1 MKNKILSAFTII
13 LAVLYPL
20 SFLLEKKSNQIK
32 TYETAFLNPKN
43 INSVQKI
50 KISDTECDLYLLNKN
65 GIWSGNVSSSDKE
78 MIFSA
83 EQQTVK
89 NFIKNLSS
97 IKKLY
102 LSSSNSKILNDSNWN
117 FKISY
122 TLQNGIETEIL
133 IGKTDISKSK
143 RFIKLPSEKKIYKTD
158 ANFEPF
164 LTTDANFWV
173 CPNLFTA
180 PDGNE
185 ITEEKIQRI
194 TFVHQGKKTV
204 LIPGTEN
211 FSEKAEKLLSLRHG
225 KLSDDVFSR
234 IMSDT
239 IEIETEDNKFTRIKI
254 QPKDEDFLVQY
265 EIDGKFYTAEISLWT
280 YNKII
285 EIFSRP

>member
-1 MKNKILSAFTII
+1 MKNKILIAFTII
-13 LAVLYPL
+13 LAVLFPF
-20 SFLLEKKSNQIK
+20 SFLLERKSNQIK

-43 INSVQKI
+43 INSVQNI
-50 KISDTECDLYLLNKN
+50 KLSDTERELSLLNKN
-65 GIWSGNVSSSDKE
+65 GIWSGKFSSSDKE
-78 MIFSA
+78 MIFYA

-102 LSSSNSKILNDSNWN
+102 LSSSNSKLLNDSNWN

-122 TLQNGIETEIL
+122 ILQNGIETEIL

-143 RFIKLPSEKKIYKTD
+143 RFIKLPSKMEIYKTD

-164 LTTDANFWV
+164 LSTDANFWV
-173 CPNLFTA
+173 CPNLLPSA
-180 PDGNE
+180 DKNE

-194 TFVHQGKKTV
+194 TFVHKGKKTV
-204 LIPGTEN
+204 LLPGTEK
-211 FSEKAEKLLSLRHG
+211 FSEQAEKLLSLRHG
-225 KLSDDVFSR
+225 KLSDEVFSK

-239 IEIETEDNKFTRIKI
+239 IEIETEDNKVTRIKI

-265 EIDGKFYTAEISLWT
+265 ELDGKFYTAEISLWT

-285 EIFSRP
+285 EIFNQP

>member
-1 MKNKILSAFTII
+1 MKNKILIAFTII

-50 KISDTECDLYLLNKN
+50 KISDTECDLYLFNKN
-65 GIWSGNVSSSDKE
+65 GIWSGNFFSSGKE
-78 MIFSA
+78 INFSA

-204 LIPGTEN
+204 LLPGTEN